1 MIARMPKIG
10 LMTAMVLLLVGKR
23 LSAAFEVE
31 TVNPSLIGRAGI
43 CSLHPMS
50 SNPAADLELS
60 GWNLRSNYTQLFGLK
75 EIRCWDLYLLKSW
88 SGKRAAH
95 LAVRSL
101 GNALYAEN
109 CFTGGY
115 ASAFGED
122 VHWAVSLRYY
132 RIDIPGYGQRG
143 WLGLSLGSKFTL
155 SDRLH
160 CALLLQNLNRAW
172 GRGQATDIPESFVL
186 ACQWFPWEYLEID
199 AEIFKDTLY
208 PFSTRLGL
216 QLHLVKY
223 LSALMGVQ
231 LQPDR
236 LACGL
241 SFHWK
246 AIRFDAALLH
256 HTVLPAT
263 LYIGCALH
271 IP

>member
-1 MIARMPKIG
+1 MSGRMSNYS
-10 LMTAMVLLLVGKR
+10 MTIVLTIFLFGSR
-23 LSAAFEVE
+23 LFAAFEVE

-50 SNPAADLELS
+50 SNPAADLDLA
-60 GWNLRSNYTQLFGLK
+60 GWNVRSNYTQLFGLK

-109 CFTGGY
+109 CFAGGY
-115 ASAFGED
+115 AGLIGESIR
-122 VHWAVSLRYY
+122 WAASLRYY
-132 RIDIPGYGQRG
+132 RIDIPGYDQRG

-155 SDRLH
+155 KDRLH

-172 GRGQATDIPESFVL
+172 GRNQAVDIPESFVL
-186 ACQWFPWEYLEID
+186 ACQWFPWDYLEID

-216 QLHLVKY
+216 QLRLLKY
-223 LSALMGVQ
+223 LSAQMGVQ

-241 SFHWK
+241 SLHWK

-263 LYIGCALH
+263 LYVGCAIH